1 MDKTRE
7 CELFV
12 AKIWEPIEQR
22 LKKRERL
29 YYVGGTLCVDHDN
42 TKFESD
48 ISGIALNLNGKGFV
62 YNRYISRFKNDTLY
76 VPVYVLKLVRE
87 IYLELKG
94 ETDHYK
100 KEVLGQ

>member
-29 YYVGGTLCVDHDN
+29 YYIGGTLCVDRFYNIKKGDR
-42 TKFESD
+42 
-48 ISGIALNLNGKGFV
+48 GIGLNLDGKGFV
-62 YNRYISRFKNDTLY
+62 YNQYIRKFKNDTLY
-76 VPVYVLKLVRE
+76 IPKHILKLVRV
-87 IYLELKG
+87 IYLETKG

-100 KEVLGQ
+100 KEVNQ